1 MTRLDVNIND
11 ELEKKFRE
19 MVYYTKGMKRGNL
32 TISLEEALELWI
44 KNQKVKK

>member
-19 MVYYTKGMKRGNL
+19 TVYHTKGMKRGNL
-32 TISLEEALELWI
+32 TISLEEAIELWI